1 MVELIHNAYQSLTQT
16 LSPRFKIEFLLYTES
31 IDIVDEECRSQFD
44 RFLKDYY
51 ISEINGRFLLIFRSK
66 FDYLKGLSNE
76 QVDLLESNDVTIEF
90 FKDQIYLKVFDVEAD
105 DLSEKIIFLAD
116 FLKTVYRQKGISN
129 DY

>member
-1 MVELIHNAYQSLTQT
+1 MIESIQSVYQSLTQT

-116 FLKTVYRQKGISN
+116 FLKTVYR
-129 DY
+129 